1 LPTLNRNLLFGGP
14 LLVALLVVVGPIGT
28 SEWGVYRRLLF
39 WSLASVASLGCVL
52 MAARWLAR
60 SVAPRAGLWPRLLLS
75 VALGGALYAP
85 VSLALERAFKPPA
98 ASEIDDWGDR
108 FAQRGIGA
116 AILIEYTEFMPTLTL
131 CWLML
136 NLPVIAAGGEPR
148 GRADRLAGRA
158 RAATTADGAERRSP
172 PVSPQA
178 GEADDAPG
186 DGADDGN
193 EEFFAALPA
202 AIGDDVISVSADLH
216 YLVVHTADGKATIW
230 FALRDAVRA
239 LGDRGLQVH
248 RSHWVA
254 RRHVR
259 RVRRGGGEWQIELS
273 DGRRVPVSRR
283 RRPAVRAEL
292 GTDFTAG

>member
-1 LPTLNRNLLFGGP
+1 MLPTLNRNLLVGGP
-14 LLVALLVVVGPIGT
+14 LIVALLVVVGPIGT
-28 SEWGVYRRLLF
+28 VDWGVPRRLIF
-39 WSLASVASLGCVL
+39 WSLATVASLGCVL
-52 MAARWLAR
+52 LTARWLVR
-60 SVAPRAGLWPRLLLS
+60 RGRPGVGLWSRLLLS

-85 VSLALERAFKPPA
+85 ISLGLERAFRPPA
-98 ASEIDDWGDR
+98 AIEIDDWGDR

-131 CWLML
+131 CWLLL
-136 NLPVIAAGGEPR
+136 NLPIIAAGGEPR
-148 GRADRLAGRA
+148 GRSGHEPGPMRDATPDAD
-158 RAATTADGAERRSP
+158 AEGETPRP
-172 PVSPQA
+172 PQA
-178 GEADDAPG
+178 GEGGRPTAG
-186 DGADDGN
+186 GADDGA
-193 EEFFAALPA
+193 EDFFAALPA
-202 AIGDDVISVSADLH
+202 AIGDDIVSVSADLH
-216 YLVVHTADGKATIW
+216 CLVVHTAEGKATIW

-273 DGRRVPVSRR
+273 DGRRLPVSRR